1 MSRKLLFSAKSIT
14 WKQYIVYVILTVFL
28 FGCSKDDDPK
38 NTEEIASEER
48 MVNEET
54 SLTVSEEFSGVT
66 EMERLGINMA
76 LTDFVPTGVSLG
88 PGKIL
93 DINVV
98 LTKGI
103 ALPQVLIG
111 TYSRYLSDWNPQQM
125 VLAGGGNQV
134 INNSSKEQLVYIRY
148 VGDNPSSEAQ
158 ITITGGYAV
167 PYFKLN
173 VTKNSDFVAMLNNC
187 NCPDAQ
193 LYGNKS
199 IIVASVANFKKYIN
213 QDWNQLI
220 LTLEEI
226 IDTEAYIDGLDASLP
241 VHEPNRNRY
250 LLTESD
256 DPDFWMAA
264 TWYRT
269 FYNEKDAIDFVL
281 DINKL
286 SNDGWGP
293 WHELGH
299 QHQLKNLTWDEVVE
313 VTVNIYSLGVERSF
327 GLSSRLKKENIWSDI
342 DEYLNLPIAQR
353 NYNGENVDLFVRLG
367 LYQQLWLQYGDSFFI
382 DLHKK
387 VREENKNIGT
397 DQEKMAYFML
407 KASEVTQNN
416 LKQFFKKWGFV
427 IDSQHFEALDA
438 LGLPEPSVDLTTLRE

>member
-1 MSRKLLFSAKSIT
+1 MTRKLLFSAKNIK
-14 WKQYIVYVILTVFL
+14 WIQYVVLIVSLLGCAKEDKDPEKPEKLVTEERLVNEVLRLTV
-28 FGCSKDDDPK
+28 
-38 NTEEIASEER
+38 R
-48 MVNEET
+48 
-54 SLTVSEEFSGVT
+54 EEFSGVT
-66 EMERLGINMA
+66 EMERLGSNLA

-88 PGKIL
+88 AGKEL
-93 DINVV
+93 DMDVV
-98 LTKGI
+98 LTKGN

-111 TYSRYLSDWNPQQM
+111 TYSRYLAHWNPQEQA
-125 VLAGGGNQV
+125 LAGGGNRV
-134 INNSSKEQLVYIRY
+134 VNTTKKEQLIYIRY

-158 ITITGGYAV
+158 ITIKGGYKV

-173 VTKNSDFVAMLNNC
+173 ETQNSDFVAMLNNC

-193 LYGNKS
+193 LYGNKT
-199 IIVASVANFKKYIN
+199 IVVASVTNFKKYIN

-226 IDTEAYIDGLDASLP
+226 IETEAYIDGLDSSLP
-241 VHEPNRNRY
+241 VHVPNRNRY
-250 LLTESD
+250 LFTESD

-269 FYNEKDAIDFVL
+269 FYNEKDAIDFIL

-286 SNDGWGP
+286 KSDGWGP

-313 VTVNIYSLGVERSF
+313 VTVNIYSLRVERSF
-327 GLSSRLKKENIWSDI
+327 GLTSRLKRDNIWSDV
-342 DEYLNLPIAQR
+342 DEYLNRPIAQR
-353 NYNGENVDLFVRLG
+353 NYNDESVDLFLRLG

-382 DLHKK
+382 ELHKK
-387 VREENKNIGT
+387 VREENKNIVT
-397 DQEKMAYFML
+397 DEEKMAYFML

-416 LKQFFKKWGFV
+416 LKQFFKEWGFV
-427 IDSQHFEALDA
+427 IGSQHFEALDA
-438 LGLPEPSVDLTTLRE
+438 LGLPEPSVDITALRE